1 MSEKLGYFLSND
13 VLLNKDVKWRT
24 KLSSPDIM
32 SMRKACFSFCYCI
45 WASRLQ
51 PILVWGCSAV
61 IEEHNIHKVHC
72 VSQIHMNNDASCPK
86 VIFNEFAALK
96 TFIISFFQISAFT
109 LAMSS
114 SVMAVAEQLNQSA
127 IRVPPYTAISF
138 LSMSLMSRYLPDTSC
153 RIHVHLPCGIF
164 REPDVSHNFIFPLC
178 NAPFASAVKMA
189 NVPWR
194 K

>member
-32 SMRKACFSFCYCI
+32 SMRKACLSFCYCI
-45 WASRLQ
+45 LASRLQ

-61 IEEHNIHKVHC
+61 IEEHNIYKVHC
-72 VSQIHMNNDASCPK
+72 VSQIHMNNDASYPK
-86 VIFNEFAALK
+86 VIFNELAALK
-96 TFIISFFQISAFT
+96 TFILSYFQISAFT
-109 LAMSS
+109 LAISS
-114 SVMAVAEQLNQSA
+114 SVMAVEEQLNQSE

-138 LSMSLMSRYLPDTSC
+138 LGMSLMSRHLPDTSC

-164 REPDVSHNFIFPLC
+164 LEPDVSHYFFFHFC

-189 NVPWR
+189 NVPWW